1 MEVKCSECKHSID
14 ERNINVEKD
23 TVYCSKCGNL
33 EALSNLLTIKSRENF
48 DTDQIIEGV
57 DFFEEG
63 LNWTIEASYRNKM
76 LAVFLVP
83 FTIIWAG
90 GSLSKIYGIQIY
102 SGDFDLRAIFF
113 GLPFLAGSI
122 LLVWVTL
129 MSLFG
134 RFLIAV
140 EDDAAL
146 LFTGV
151 GSIGWYKQFSW
162 SEVEEISEGRED
174 GNSYLVLK
182 DKRNIAVGVGLGSE
196 KIHYILNVLRLKL
209 VS

>member
-1 MEVKCSECKHSID
+1 
-14 ERNINVEKD
+14 
-23 TVYCSKCGNL
+23 
-33 EALSNLLTIKSRENF
+33 
-48 DTDQIIEGV
+48 
-57 DFFEEG
+57 
-63 LNWTIEASYRNKM
+63 
-76 LAVFLVP
+76 
-83 FTIIWAG
+83 
-90 GSLSKIYGIQIY
+90 
-102 SGDFDLRAIFF
+102 
-113 GLPFLAGSI
+113 AGSI